1 MEKLLTLKTSILY
14 IINMEKLSLDHDQNY
29 SDEFKPK
36 SFVFFCI
43 DQNGD
48 MGFEV
53 SFGEKINDVKKFS
66 NLLKNI
72 VSGEFNSIILKQ
84 VKEQV
89 GTTPDG
95 VKKYKIIE
103 NALQEKNIKDL
114 VINPTSVEI
123 NP

>member
-1 MEKLLTLKTSILY
+1 
-14 IINMEKLSLDHDQNY
+14 MEKLSLDHDQNY

-48 MGFEV
+48 TGFEI

-66 NLLKNI
+66 NVLKNI
-72 VSGEFNSIILKQ
+72 VSGEFNSLILKQ
-84 VKEQV
+84 IKEQV
-89 GTTPDG
+89 ATIPDG

-103 NALQEKNIKDL
+103 NALHEKNIKDL
-114 VINPTSVEI
+114 VITPTNVEI

>member
-1 MEKLLTLKTSILY
+1 M
-14 IINMEKLSLDHDQNY
+14 DHDQNY